1 MRILIM
7 IPIVH
12 SSADMG
18 SMKEALA
25 KEAMAKLGEKGWE
38 EQQLKIENFWNEV
51 EKSID
56 KLRLNPK
63 NIRIYQDG
71 LPYTKENMVMKIISQ
86 AAEKGSRNYKIVKNL
101 AEHGARIEPTE
112 SPELLLEEYN
122 FIKAF
127 AEAEGKEREDAK
139 KRYEDAKEQLLE
151 KRDEFIAERINS
163 TLREGEIGILFI
175 GAHHKVKPKLGFDIK
190 VESL

>member
-1 MRILIM
+1 MRLLIL

-18 SMKEALA
+18 SMKDALT
-25 KEAMAKLGEKGWE
+25 KETIAKLGEKGWE
-38 EQQLKIENFWNEV
+38 EQQLRIENFWNEV

-63 NIRIYQDG
+63 NIRVYQDG
-71 LPYTKENMVMKIISQ
+71 LPYTKEDMVMKIINKT
-86 AAEKGSRNYKIVKNL
+86 AERGSRNYQIIKKL
-101 AEHGARIEPTE
+101 AEQGAALEGTE
-112 SPELLLEEYN
+112 SPELLIEEYN

-127 AEAEGKEREDAK
+127 AEAEGKEREVAK
-139 KRYEDAKEQLLE
+139 KKYDETKEQLLE
-151 KRDEFIAERINS
+151 KRDAFIAERINA

-175 GAHHKVKPKLGFDIK
+175 GAHHNVKPKLDFDIK
-190 VESL
+190 AESL